1 MSPSRDP
8 PALPNEV
15 LIVAESQWIFSEGE
29 LLRTPSILDGLSP
42 EKERENR
49 GKGVNFIFQVGIML
63 KLPQVTLATA
73 SVLLHRFF
81 VRHSMVEAAGRP
93 AFHYYSMAA
102 TSIFLATK
110 IEEDCRKMKEL
121 VVACV
126 RVAQKDPRKVVDEQD
141 KEYWRWKDNILHN
154 EDVLL
159 EALCFDLALEPP
171 YKILFEY
178 LNYFGESDNR
188 RLRNA
193 AWAFINDS
201 CMTTLCLQFSS
212 RTIAASA
219 LYAAA
224 KHCHTDI
231 LDDEDGRPWWEAIG
245 MGLKTI
251 KRACNSL
258 AKVYEHVQVKN
269 GRDVSIHE
277 RTPEDGDEST
287 AKTRAA
293 GYRSATHSQPFEI
306 DPAVT
311 AGHLGVDGLGP
322 SEGSRKRT
330 CSPSE
335 SLQGSAVNGHGHASD
350 DGGFANGAR
359 QSPLPGEEKSHGEGK
374 RRRLASDQEVINGSK
389 NNLSTVTVAT
399 PDPQEAHTADEIS
412 EEGEVE
418 A

>member
-1 MSPSRDP
+1 MSPSRELS
-8 PALPNEV
+8 ALPDEV
-15 LIVAESQWIFSEGE
+15 LMMAKSQWLFTESE
-29 LLRTPSILDGLSP
+29 LLRTPSILDGLSS

-63 KLPQVTLATA
+63 KLPQVILATA

-81 VRHSMVEAAGRP
+81 VRHSMVEAPGRP
-93 AFHYYSMAA
+93 AYHYYSMAA

-126 RVAQKDPRKVVDEQD
+126 RVAQKDSRKLVDEQD

-159 EALCFDLALEPP
+159 EALCFDLTLEPP
-171 YKILFEY
+171 YKVLVEY
-178 LNYFGESDNR
+178 LDRFGKSDHR
-188 RLRNA
+188 RLRNS

-224 KHCHTDI
+224 KHCHTEI
-231 LDDEDGRPWWEAIG
+231 FDDDAGRPWWQVIAIDI
-245 MGLKTI
+245 KTI
-251 KRACNSL
+251 KQACNTL
-258 AKVYEHVQVKN
+258 AAVYEQVQIKN

-277 RTPEDGDEST
+277 RTPEDGDGQT
-287 AKTRAA
+287 TKTRARHPQTA
-293 GYRSATHSQPFEI
+293 QDEQVKTPNSTGDDVLGTSQRSVKKSRSTSETHDSFTVNGDSQRRDVTNGTRGASPPADEI
-306 DPAVT
+306 D
-311 AGHLGVDGLGP
+311 H
-322 SEGSRKRT
+322 R
-330 CSPSE
+330 
-335 SLQGSAVNGHGHASD
+335 
-350 DGGFANGAR
+350 
-359 QSPLPGEEKSHGEGK
+359 EGK
-374 RRRLASDQEVINGSK
+374 RRRLANGDVGVTGIIDDHSK
-389 NNLSTVTVAT
+389 ANSAVLIKSEIHA
-399 PDPQEAHTADEIS
+399 ADDIS
-412 EEGEVE
+412 EEGELE

>member
-1 MSPSRDP
+1 MSPSRELLAP
-8 PALPNEV
+8 PNEV
-15 LIVAESQWIFSEGE
+15 LMMAESQWILTESE

-81 VRHSMVEAAGRP
+81 VRHSMVEAPGRP

-159 EALCFDLALEPP
+159 EALCFDLTLEPP
-171 YKILFEY
+171 YKVLFEY
-178 LNYFGESDNR
+178 LNYFGENDNR
-188 RLRNA
+188 RLRNS

-212 RTIAASA
+212 RAIAASA

-224 KHCHTDI
+224 KHCHTEI
-231 LDDEDGRPWWEAIG
+231 LDDEAGRPWWEVIG
-245 MGLKTI
+245 IDIRTI
-251 KRACNSL
+251 KQACNAL
-258 AKVYEHVQVKN
+258 AAVYEQVRIKN

-277 RTPEDGDEST
+277 RTPEDGDGST
-287 AKTRAA
+287 SKTRA
-293 GYRSATHSQPFEI
+293 RNSQTSQTEQTDALASISDEAPGS
-306 DPAVT
+306 T
-311 AGHLGVDGLGP
+311 G
-322 SEGSRKRT
+322 GSRKRSRSLSET
-330 CSPSE
+330 HTSSTANGDVQARDVANGMREASPTGDD
-335 SLQGSAVNGHGHASD
+335 QGHGED
-350 DGGFANGAR
+350 
-359 QSPLPGEEKSHGEGK
+359 K
-374 RRRLASDQEVINGSK
+374 RRRMANGNMGVNDPVNNHSIADIGVSNAQEVQ
-389 NNLSTVTVAT
+389 VA
-399 PDPQEAHTADEIS
+399 ENIS
-412 EEGEVE
+412 EEGELE

>member
-1 MSPSRDP
+1 MSPSREP

-15 LIVAESQWIFSEGE
+15 LMVAESQWIFTETE

-81 VRHSMVEAAGRP
+81 VRHSMVEAPGRP

-121 VVACV
+121 VIACV
-126 RVAQKDPRKVVDEQD
+126 RVAQKDPRKLVDEQD

-159 EALCFDLALEPP
+159 EALCFDLTLEPP
-171 YKILFEY
+171 YKILFDY
-178 LNYFGESDNR
+178 LNYFGENENR
-188 RLRNA
+188 RLRNS

-231 LDDEDGRPWWEAIG
+231 NDDEHGRPWWEVIG
-245 MGLKTI
+245 MHLKTI
-251 KRACNSL
+251 KRACNAL
-258 AKVYEHVQVKN
+258 AAVYEHVQVKN

-277 RTPEDGDEST
+277 RTPEDGDEAT

-293 GYRSATHSQPFEI
+293 HSPSARHSQSAKS
-306 DPAVT
+306 DH
-311 AGHLGVDGLGP
+311 AGTPDHLVVDGLGA
-322 SEGSRKRT
+322 SDGSRKRT
-330 CSPSE
+330 RSPNETHNRSIVNGDSHGRETTNGMPDPSPSGDE
-335 SLQGSAVNGHGHASD
+335 N
-350 DGGFANGAR
+350 R
-359 QSPLPGEEKSHGEGK
+359 QGEEK
-374 RRRLASDQEVINGSK
+374 RRRVANGDVGIVGTNDDHLTATTAISNQEEVH
-389 NNLSTVTVAT
+389 A
-399 PDPQEAHTADEIS
+399 ADEIS

>member
-1 MSPSRDP
+1 MSPSRELL
-8 PALPNEV
+8 ALPNEV
-15 LIVAESQWIFSEGE
+15 LMMAESQWIFTESE
-29 LLRTPSILDGLSP
+29 LARTPSILDGLPP

-81 VRHSMVEAAGRP
+81 VRQSMVEAPGRP

-126 RVAQKDPRKVVDEQD
+126 RVAQKDPRKLVDEQD

-159 EALCFDLALEPP
+159 EALCFDLTLEPP
-171 YKILFEY
+171 YKVLFEY
-178 LNYFGESDNR
+178 LNYFGENDNR
-188 RLRNA
+188 RLRNS

-224 KHCHTDI
+224 KHCHTEI
-231 LDDEDGRPWWEAIG
+231 PDDQEGRPWWEVIGIDIRAI
-245 MGLKTI
+245 KQ
-251 KRACNSL
+251 ACNSL
-258 AKVYEHVQVKN
+258 AAVYEHVQVKN
-269 GRDVSIHE
+269 GRDISIHE
-277 RTPEDGDEST
+277 RTPEDGSGST
-287 AKTRAA
+287 TKTRARYSQTA
-293 GYRSATHSQPFEI
+293 QDEQTATSGVIGDDE
-306 DPAVT
+306 
-311 AGHLGVDGLGP
+311 LGAA
-322 SEGSRKRT
+322 EGSLKRSR
-330 CSPSE
+330 SPSE
-335 SLQGSAVNGHGHASD
+335 THSRPTVNGGIQGTDATNGIREASPSGD
-350 DGGFANGAR
+350 ER
-359 QSPLPGEEKSHGEGK
+359 SQGEEK
-374 RRRLASDQEVINGSK
+374 RRRTANGSVGINGATDDDTTANAAVK
-389 NNLSTVTVAT
+389 NEHEGHA
-399 PDPQEAHTADEIS
+399 ADDIS
-412 EEGEVE
+412 EEGELE

>member
-15 LIVAESQWIFSEGE
+15 LMMAESQWIFSEAE
-29 LLRTPSILDGLSP
+29 LLRTPSILDGLPP

-49 GKGVNFIFQVGIML
+49 AKGVNFIFQVGIML

-159 EALCFDLALEPP
+159 EALCFDLTLEPP

-231 LDDEDGRPWWEAIG
+231 LDDEDGRPWWETIG
-245 MGLKTI
+245 MDLKII

-277 RTPEDGDEST
+277 RTPEDGEEST
-287 AKTRAA
+287 AKTRAV
-293 GYRSATHSQPFEI
+293 GHRSVTHSQTIES
-306 DPAVT
+306 DQAVT
-311 AGHLGVDGLGP
+311 ASHLGVDR
-322 SEGSRKRT
+322 SSASQDSRKRT
-330 CSPSE
+330 RSPSE
-335 SLQGSAVNGHGHASD
+335 SLQGSAVNGHGHDRD
-350 DGGFANGAR
+350 DGGVTNGVL
-359 QSPLPGEEKSHGEGK
+359 QSPPPGQEKSHSEGK
-374 RRRLASDQEVINGSK
+374 RRRLADDQEGINGNNSK
-389 NNLSTVTVAT
+389 LSAASVAT
-399 PDPQEAHTADEIS
+399 PDPQDAHTADEIS

>member
-1 MSPSRDP
+1 MSPSREP
-8 PALPNEV
+8 PALPNEA
-15 LIVAESQWIFSEGE
+15 LMVAESQWIFSESE

-81 VRHSMVEAAGRP
+81 VRHSMVEAHGRP
-93 AFHYYSMAA
+93 GFHYYSMAA

-159 EALCFDLALEPP
+159 EALCFDLTLEPP
-171 YKILFEY
+171 YKVLFEY
-178 LNYFGESDNR
+178 LNYFGEGDNR
-188 RLRNA
+188 RLRNS

-212 RTIAASA
+212 QTIAASA

-231 LDDEDGRPWWEAIG
+231 LDDENGRPWWEAIG
-245 MGLKTI
+245 MDLKTI
-251 KRACNSL
+251 KQACNFL
-258 AKVYEHVQVKN
+258 AKVYEQVQVKN

-277 RTPEDGDEST
+277 RTPEDGGEST

-293 GYRSATHSQPFEI
+293 RSRSARRSSIAEGEQATTP
-306 DPAVT
+306 
-311 AGHLGVDGLGP
+311 GHPGTDGLGP
-322 SEGSRKRT
+322 SEDSRKRT
-330 CSPSE
+330 LSLSGKLPGSATNGQMHARDDGQITNGGEE
-335 SLQGSAVNGHGHASD
+335 SLLAGVEKGSRD
-350 DGGFANGAR
+350 
-359 QSPLPGEEKSHGEGK
+359 EK
-374 RRRLASDQEVINGSK
+374 RRKRDTSNEDTLGS
-389 NNLSTVTVAT
+389 NENLSMAI
-399 PDPQEAHTADEIS
+399 PAGSNRQDGHSADEIS

>member
-15 LIVAESQWIFSEGE
+15 LMMAESQWIFSEAE

-126 RVAQKDPRKVVDEQD
+126 RVAQKDPRKIVDEQD

-159 EALCFDLALEPP
+159 EALCFDLTLEPP

-231 LDDEDGRPWWEAIG
+231 LDDEDGRPWWETIG
-245 MGLKTI
+245 MDLKII

-277 RTPEDGDEST
+277 RTPEDGEEST
-287 AKTRAA
+287 AKTRAV
-293 GYRSATHSQPFEI
+293 GYRSVTHSQTIESEQ
-306 DPAVT
+306 AVT
-311 AGHLGVDGLGP
+311 ASHLGLNGLGT
-322 SEGSRKRT
+322 SQDFRKRT
-330 CSPSE
+330 RSPSE
-335 SLQGSAVNGHGHASD
+335 SLQGSAVNGHGHDGD
-350 DGGFANGAR
+350 DGGVKNGALR
-359 QSPLPGEEKSHGEGK
+359 SPPPREEKVQGEGK
-374 RRRLASDQEVINGSK
+374 RRRLGDDEVGINGS
-389 NNLSTVTVAT
+389 NRRLSAASVVT
-399 PDPQEAHTADEIS
+399 PNPQDAPTADEIS